1 MWLYEP
7 IAPKRS
13 DNARMMH
20 RHFSLL
26 FSLLLAV
33 ALTGCGF
40 HLRGS
45 TNLAF
50 SSLAVQ
56 GPEGP
61 FLIDF
66 KRQVASTSNTR
77 IVTDPKQAQAIF
89 TLLADN
95 PTQIALAY
103 NADGTVAQ
111 YQLRETV
118 SFQLT
123 EPNGHM
129 LIPPTTI
136 TQTSSLS
143 YSTSATLAKA
153 NEADM
158 LYRGMRQDLVS
169 RIMFQLATVQLP
181 GAPAIAAS
189 APSSAP

>member
-1 MWLYEP
+1 MWLYEHV
-7 IAPKRS
+7 ACKRG
-13 DNARMMH
+13 DNGNMM
-20 RHFSLL
+20 RRSLSLL
-26 FSLLLAV
+26 VPLLFAAALA
-33 ALTGCGF
+33 GCGF

-50 SSLAVQ
+50 SRLAVQ

-66 KRQVASTSNTR
+66 RRQVASTSNTR

-95 PTQIALAY
+95 PTQTALAY

-111 YQLRETV
+111 FQLRETV

-123 EPNGHM
+123 APNGHM
-129 LIPPTTI
+129 LIAPTTI

-143 YSTSATLAKA
+143 YSTTATLAKA

-158 LYRGMRQDLVS
+158 LYRGMRQALVN
-169 RIMFQLATVQLP
+169 RIMFQLAKVRPP
-181 GAPAIAAS
+181 GASALAAS
-189 APSSAP
+189 APSSP